1 MKKLLLVSLICI
13 AFNAFSQTK
22 TWVLEQQ
29 IVAGHSWLSH
39 ESQNKPHLMFQAGTN
54 IVRQYR
60 NLGIGTGISYNAEG
74 NTRDYPIFKD
84 ITRMHYIRIPVF
96 LRVIANERR
105 IRPFADAGL
114 SFGIFM
120 AGTSKAK
127 SSGKPTITDNAQPV
141 NDPDIG
147 LLGNVGFINKI
158 NDRMNFRTYI
168 SYFHGL
174 SQQKL
179 LIGSSNTPPIA
190 YRNIGLGLG
199 LNYKLSV
206 KTKK

>member
-1 MKKLLLVSLICI
+1 MKKLFLVSLICI
-13 AFNAFSQTK
+13 AVNTFSQTK

-29 IVAGHSWLSH
+29 IVAGHSWLSQ
-39 ESQNKPHLMFQAGTN
+39 ESQDKPHLMFQAGAD

-60 NLGIGTGISYNAEG
+60 NLGVGVGIDYSAEG
-74 NTRDYPIFKD
+74 NTRDFPNYKD
-84 ITRMHYIRIPVF
+84 VTRMHYIRIPVF
-96 LRVIANERR
+96 LRVISNEMRV
-105 IRPFADAGL
+105 RPFADAGL

-158 NDRMNFRTYI
+158 NDRINFRTY
-168 SYFHGL
+168 
-174 SQQKL
+174 
-179 LIGSSNTPPIA
+179 
-190 YRNIGLGLG
+190 
-199 LNYKLSV
+199 
-206 KTKK
+206 